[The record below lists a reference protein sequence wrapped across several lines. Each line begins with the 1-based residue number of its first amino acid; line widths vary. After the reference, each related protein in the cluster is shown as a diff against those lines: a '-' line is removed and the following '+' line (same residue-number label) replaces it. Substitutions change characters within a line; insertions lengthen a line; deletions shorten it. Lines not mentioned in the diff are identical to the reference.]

1 MFYVNSWQL
10 MSILGMT
17 FVGQASMRSAST
29 LVDVRVDKSALW
41 EINTEQGEINTEQE
55 YCEEER

>member
-1 MFYVNSWQL
+1 
-10 MSILGMT
+10 MT

-55 YCEEER
+55 YCEEKR

>member
-29 LVDVRVDKSALW
+29 LVDGRVDKSALW

>member
-1 MFYVNSWQL
+1 